1 MWEFEDGV
9 DVILLSSPLKIELC
23 YCRNTQIDTIL
34 SFPFHTKMLSL
45 ACLFAKRQKAIDPL
59 LWQPGVFIL
68 VTDLLNAQIVVL
80 S

>member
-9 DVILLSSPLKIELC
+9 DVILFSSPLKIELY

-34 SFPFHTKMLSL
+34 SFPFHTKMLYL
-45 ACLFAKRQKAIDPL
+45 AYLFAKRPKGIDPL

-68 VTDLLNAQIVVL
+68 VNDQLNAQILVL
-80 S
+80 